1 MYSVQVRNGNRWED
15 LKTYQ
20 PRSWESAVQLFTTFM
35 NRYEMHDYRIFPV
48 VSLPE
53 VK

>member
-1 MYSVQVRNGNRWED
+1 MYSVQVLNGNRWED

-20 PRSWESAVQLFTTFM
+20 PRSWENAVMLFTSYMERFT
-35 NRYEMHDYRIFPV
+35 MHDYRIFPV
-48 VSLPE
+48 VTLPE